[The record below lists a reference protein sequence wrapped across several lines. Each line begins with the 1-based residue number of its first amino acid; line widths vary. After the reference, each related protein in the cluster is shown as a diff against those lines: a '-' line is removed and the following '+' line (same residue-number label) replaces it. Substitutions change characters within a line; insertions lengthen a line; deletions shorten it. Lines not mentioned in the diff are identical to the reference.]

1 MFEFIKKLFAKE
13 EPEEREEESIEL
25 AKLGEWFNVKA
36 EAVHN
41 SLNEN
46 TSLVKGKIKDEIGK
60 AKTNLSTLKDA
71 ELKNPNIPIRA
82 KQMMEGNRSSYV
94 KIISNFLDNVW
105 EEVKDEKGYEKLL
118 GFSNNFDNS
127 LDILGK
133 STTRSYHVIREF
145 FANEATN
152 IAINIKNV
160 DGLFK
165 ELKSAIEDSNI
176 AKVDAIKKD
185 IEGIKNKIDQKAN
198 LEEQLKNKEGEL
210 EKLGGE
216 REGLVKEG
224 VEIKNS
230 EEYLNFDKLKKE
242 KDVAEREI
250 RLSKEEVFSSFSVV
264 DKALKKYLRIAFEDE
279 KLLNRYIEK
288 PINALLE
295 DEELKIIKILESLEK
310 NLLQDKIEL
319 DEKKKNKTLAEIK
332 KMDKGFFNGF
342 LGKYDKLNGK
352 LKDIEDR
359 ISNNEV
365 KNKYKELNERLSRV
379 DVDLDKTKSMIGIL
393 KRGMEKINIE
403 KIKVRLEES
412 ISKAIKVKISIS

>member
-13 EPEEREEESIEL
+13 EPEEREEESIKLAEL
-25 AKLGEWFNVKA
+25 NSWFNVKA
-36 EAVHN
+36 EDVHN
-41 SLNEN
+41 SLNEEIIQ
-46 TSLVKGKIKDEIGK
+46 VKGKIKDEMGK

-71 ELKNPNIPIRA
+71 ELKNPNIPLRA
-82 KQMMEGNRSSYV
+82 KQMMEGNRVSYV

-105 EEVKDEKGYEKLL
+105 EEVKDEKSYEKLL

-160 DGLFK
+160 DGFFK

-185 IEGIKNKIDQKAN
+185 IEGIKNKINQKTN

-210 EKLGGE
+210 GKLEGE
-216 REGLVKEG
+216 REVVLKEATD
-224 VEIKNS
+224 VKNS
-230 EEYLNFDKLKKE
+230 EEYLSFNKLKEERE
-242 KDVAEREI
+242 KAERDV
-250 RLSKEEVFSSFSVV
+250 RLNKEDVFSSFSVV
-264 DKALKKYLRIAFEDE
+264 DKALKKYLRVAFEDE
-279 KLLNRYIEK
+279 KLLSRYIEK
-288 PINALLE
+288 PINALLGD
-295 DEELKIIKILESLEK
+295 DEFKIIKILESLEK
-310 NLLQDKIEL
+310 NLVQDKIEL

-332 KMDKGFFNGF
+332 KMNKEFFNGF
-342 LGKYDKLNGK
+342 LGRYKELKGK
-352 LKDIEDR
+352 LEVIEDK
-359 ISNNEV
+359 IDSSEV

-393 KRGMEKINIE
+393 KRGMEKIDIE
-403 KIKVRLEES
+403 KIKNNLQKS
-412 ISKAIKVKISIS
+412 INHALKANVLIE